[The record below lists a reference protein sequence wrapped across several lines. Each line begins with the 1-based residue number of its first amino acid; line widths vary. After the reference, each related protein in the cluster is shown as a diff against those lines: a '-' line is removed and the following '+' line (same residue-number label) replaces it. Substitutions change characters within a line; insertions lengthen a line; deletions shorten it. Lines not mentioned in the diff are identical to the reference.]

1 MNKGDYVR
9 NHVVSFYFFKEKKMS
24 YMKRYFEEKLEEIMN
39 TFSGNELVDKLR
51 STFGFSDS
59 QINDVLI
66 EYGRR

>member
-1 MNKGDYVR
+1 MR
-9 NHVVSFYFFKEKKMS
+9 NHVVSFYFFKEKEKMS
-24 YMKRYFEEKLEEIMN
+24 YMKRYFEEKLDEIMN

>member
-1 MNKGDYVR
+1 
-9 NHVVSFYFFKEKKMS
+9 MS
-24 YMKRYFEEKLEEIMN
+24 YMKRYFEEKLDEIMN
-39 TFSGNELVDKLR
+39 TFSGDELVDKLR